1 MDRIFLLSPNP
12 APSVWRHPALLR
24 IRQLA
29 CGVSVALLA
38 ACSSSSPDVVRR
50 ADAQRLSTVTDAVVL
65 SVRAVTVDGS
75 QSGVGAATGGL
86 VGGAAA
92 YSAGGSNPTNAA
104 VVGILGAAAGAV
116 AGNLIERAGTREDA
130 CEIVLQLAGGERR
143 AIVQGKGEETFRP
156 GDAVL
161 LVNSGGKVRVTLAP
175 KN

>member
-1 MDRIFLLSPNP
+1 MNP
-12 APSVWRHPALLR
+12 EPLFSHLPRRRKEGIPALR
-24 IRQLA
+24 WIRQLA
-29 CGVSVALLA
+29 CGLGVVLIA

-50 ADAQRLSTVTDAVVL
+50 SDAQRLSTVTDAVVL
-65 SVRAVTVDGS
+65 SVRPVTVEGS

-104 VVGILGAAAGAV
+104 VVGLLGAAAGAV
-116 AGNLIERAGTREDA
+116 AGNLIERTGTREDA
-130 CEIVLQLAGGERR
+130 YEIVLQLAGGERR
-143 AIVQGKGEETFRP
+143 AIVQGKGEETFKP

-161 LVNSGGKVRVTLAP
+161 LINAGGKIRVTLAP